1 MNLPENLIEQIRD
14 GSIDALMQACA
25 ETRAQLRDH
34 PSWEEQDY
42 QALTEFYAVLI
53 EALETKKITI
63 DVPYFEYSGDKDQD
77 CPEIFKILEVVESQ
91 CSKESSIARFK
102 KLRSQIK
109 ITLQNSFCY
118 EFSQGDLERVQSLI
132 NQLRDLVA
140 SCGELEQGHRQR
152 LLSRLESLQS
162 ELHKKISDLDR
173 FWGLVGD
180 ASVVLAKIGNNAKP
194 IVDRVR
200 EITDIIWQTQSRTE
214 ELPSGTKP
222 PLLEHHQE

>member
-1 MNLPENLIEQIRD
+1 MKFSENLIEQIRD
-14 GSIDALMQACA
+14 GSIDALVQACA
-25 ETRAQLRDH
+25 ETRAQLLDR
-34 PSWEEQDY
+34 PSWESQDY

-53 EALETKKITI
+53 EALETKRIAI
-63 DVPYFEYSGDKDQD
+63 DVPYFDYSGDKDRD
-77 CPEIFKILEVVESQ
+77 CPEIFKILETVEDQ

-102 KLRSQIK
+102 QLRAQIK

-140 SCGELEQGHRQR
+140 SCSELEQGHKQR
-152 LLSRLESLQS
+152 LLNRLESLQS

-222 PLLEHHQE
+222 PLLEHTQE

>member
-1 MNLPENLIEQIRD
+1 MHRNKISTTW
-14 GSIDALMQACA
+14 GS
-25 ETRAQLRDH
+25 
-34 PSWEEQDY
+34 SWDELDY
-42 QALTEFYAVLI
+42 QVLTEFYAVLL
-53 EALETKKITI
+53 EALETNKFTI
-63 DVPYFEYSGDKDQD
+63 EVPYFEYSGNKDRD
-77 CPEIFKILEVVESQ
+77 CQEIYMILMEVENQ

-102 KLRSQIK
+102 KLRSQVK

-118 EFSQGDLERVQSLI
+118 EFSQGDLERVQALI
-132 NQLRDLVA
+132 NQLRELVA
-140 SCGELEQGHRQR
+140 SCGELEQEHRQR

-162 ELHKKISDLDR
+162 ELHKKLSDLDR
-173 FWGLVGD
+173 FWGLIGD

-222 PLLEHHQE
+222 PLLEHSQD